1 MSEAE
6 LLQVLASN
14 AAPRCE
20 FAYVDDTGDPG
31 WKIGSTTTFGLG
43 CVMVPTDH
51 WTYRLDLLVELRRE
65 LKSTYGLLQ
74 TQEVKGEWLAGVKKH
89 FRDLGLGDGQLRD
102 IYARH
107 LRRAQVVSSSSFAIV
122 VRKGEI
128 KKPGLDVEE
137 WAWKMLFQRLRMRTI
152 ETKAPIILIHDN
164 GSKNEAIRAHLRRF
178 RRIDWVSSRTISAP
192 LLIEDS
198 IPRDSQHSYFIQLAD
213 LTAFAASR
221 RITPSK
227 GRRANICHPEM
238 WNQLGTARLVAV
250 SPRRDGIVA
259 WP

>member
-1 MSEAE
+1 MSEAD

-14 AAPRCE
+14 ASPRTE
-20 FAYVDDTGDPG
+20 FAYIDDTGDPG
-31 WKIGSTTTFGLG
+31 RKSGSTATFGLG

-51 WTYRLDLLVELRRE
+51 WTYRLDLMVELRRE
-65 LKSTYGLLQ
+65 LKETYGLLQ

-107 LRRAQVVSSSSFAIV
+107 LRRTQVVSSAAFSIII
-122 VRKGEI
+122 RKELVQ
-128 KKPGLDVEE
+128 KPDLDVEE
-137 WAWKMLFQRLRMRTI
+137 WAWKMLLQRLRMRTL
-152 ETKAPIILIHDN
+152 ETKAPIILVHDN
-164 GSKNEAIRAHLRRF
+164 SSKNNAVRAHLRRF
-178 RRIDWVSSRTISAP
+178 RRIDWVSGSIISAP
-192 LLIEDS
+192 LLIEDPV
-198 IPRDSQHSYFIQLAD
+198 PRDSQHSYFIQLAD

-221 RITPSK
+221 RILPSK

-238 WNQLGTARLVAV
+238 WNELGTARLTAV